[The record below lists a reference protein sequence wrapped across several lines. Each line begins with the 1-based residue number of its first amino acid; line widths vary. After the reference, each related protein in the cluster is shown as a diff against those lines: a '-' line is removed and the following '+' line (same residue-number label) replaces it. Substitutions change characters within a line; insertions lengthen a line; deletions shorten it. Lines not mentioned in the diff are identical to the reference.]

1 MRRSGRRVCTAR
13 RAAWVAGGGA
23 ASRREGACGGGG
35 WHGFARRARSWGKFE
50 FTVGLWSPFST
61 AHPKPLSSACHH
73 WGAASKVAPTP
84 VTPLLTGSLARARK
98 FSVDAGLRRAP
109 STRIRPAR
117 LLWSVREGFWLCERG
132 RHAMQLSWKNAL
144 ISVGVRRPRCQER
157 R

>member
-1 MRRSGRRVCTAR
+1 VE
-13 RAAWVAGGGA
+13 AGGGMALRGGRA
-23 ASRREGACGGGG
+23 AGGSLNSLSDCGV
-35 WHGFARRARSWGKFE
+35 HSNGFGTALERLW
-50 FTVGLWSPFST
+50 VG
-61 AHPKPLSSACHH
+61 SACHH

-132 RHAMQLSWKNAL
+132 RQAMQLCWKNAC